1 MLTQEK
7 TNLVK
12 VSPVLLDVRRTLPQ
26 SPTLVTTVE
35 PQISKRE
42 SQLEVMIASQKSCYS
57 LHFVVFVTKNN
68 VKSMPVRIGQNNQG
82 CYRGLLCY

>member
-12 VSPVLLDVRRTLPQ
+12 ASPVLLDVRRTLSQ

-57 LHFVVFVTKNN
+57 LYSVVFVTKNN

-82 CYRGLLCY
+82 LLCY